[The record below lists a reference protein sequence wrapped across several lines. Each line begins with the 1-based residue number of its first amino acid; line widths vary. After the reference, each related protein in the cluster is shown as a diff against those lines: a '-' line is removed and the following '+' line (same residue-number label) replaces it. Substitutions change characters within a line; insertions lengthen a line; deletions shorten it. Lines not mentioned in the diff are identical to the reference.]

1 MSNREDLQTVITFTD
16 QAKERVLAFMEMEEG
31 DLAVRIEVLDSSPLA
46 PRYDLALIESKE
58 AEEDDRRMDAGGF
71 ALLVDAA
78 SVELL
83 EGATV
88 DWVETLQGS
97 GFKVENPN
105 IKPIGETAPEGP
117 LVERVRHVI
126 RHQINPSIAGHG
138 GAVTLVDVRDEVVY
152 LEMQGGCQ
160 GCGMAAVTLA
170 QGIRRI
176 LMEAMPEIR
185 DIVDVTNHDA
195 GVNPYY

>member
-1 MSNREDLQTVITFTD
+1 VITFTD

-58 AEEDDRRMDAGGF
+58 AEADDRRMDAGGF

-105 IKPIGETAPEGP
+105 IRPIGETTPEGP

-126 RHQINPSIAGHG
+126 THQINPSIAGHG
-138 GAVTLVDVRDEVVY
+138 GAVTLVDVRDDVVY

-176 LMEAMPEIR
+176 LMETMPEIR

>member
-1 MSNREDLQTVITFTD
+1 MIRFTE
-16 QAKERVLAFMEMEEG
+16 QARERVLAFMELEEG
-31 DLAVRIEVLDSSPLA
+31 ELAVRIEVLDSSPLA
-46 PRYDLALIESKE
+46 PRYDLALIEPTERS
-58 AEEDDRRMDAGGF
+58 AEDRVMDGGGF
-71 ALLVDAA
+71 ELVVDPESA
-78 SVELL
+78 ELL

-105 IKPIGETAPEGP
+105 IRPIGESTPEGP
-117 LVERVRHVI
+117 LANRAKHVI
-126 RHQINPSIAGHG
+126 EHQINPSIAGHG
-138 GAVTLVDVRDEVVY
+138 GSVGLVDVRDDVVY
-152 LEMQGGCQ
+152 LEMHGGCQ

-176 LMEAMPEIR
+176 LMEALPEIR
-185 DIVDVTNHDA
+185 EVVDVTNHDA

>member
-1 MSNREDLQTVITFTD
+1 VITFTE
-16 QAKERVLAFMEMEEG
+16 QARERVLAFMEMEDG
-31 DLAVRIEVLDSSPLA
+31 DLVVRIEVLDSSPLA
-46 PRYDLALIESKE
+46 PRYDLALIEASERDE
-58 AEEDDRRMDAGGF
+58 ADESLDAGGF
-71 ALLVDAA
+71 GLVVDPE
-78 SVELL
+78 SMVLL

-88 DWVETLQGS
+88 DWVETIQGS

-105 IKPIGETAPEGP
+105 IKPIGESTPVGP
-117 LVERVRHVI
+117 LADRVKHVI
-126 RHQINPSIAGHG
+126 EYQINPSIAGHG
-138 GAVTLVDVRDEVVY
+138 GAVTLVDVRDDVVY

-176 LMEAMPEIR
+176 LVETLPEIR

-195 GVNPYY
+195 GANPYY

>member
-1 MSNREDLQTVITFTD
+1 VITFTE
-16 QAKERVLAFMEMEEG
+16 QARERVLAFMELEDGE
-31 DLAVRIEVLDSSPLA
+31 LVVRIEVLDSSPLA
-46 PRYDLALIESKE
+46 PRYDLALIEASERE
-58 AEEDDRRMDAGGF
+58 AADETHDAGGF
-71 ALLVDAA
+71 GLVVDPESA
-78 SVELL
+78 VLL

-88 DWVETLQGS
+88 DWVETIQGS

-105 IKPIGETAPEGP
+105 IKPIGEATPAGP
-117 LVERVRHVI
+117 LAERVKHVI
-126 RHQINPSIAGHG
+126 EYQINPSIAGHG
-138 GAVTLVDVRDEVVY
+138 GAVTLVDVRDDVIY

-176 LMEAMPEIR
+176 LIETLPEIR

-195 GVNPYY
+195 GANPYY

>member
-1 MSNREDLQTVITFTD
+1 MIRFTE
-16 QAKERVLAFMEMEEG
+16 QARERVLAFMELEEG
-31 DLAVRIEVLDSSPLA
+31 ELAVRIEVLDSSPLA
-46 PRYDLALIESKE
+46 PRYDLALIEPTE
-58 AEEDDRRMDAGGF
+58 RAAEDRVMDGGGF
-71 ALLVDAA
+71 ELVVDPESA
-78 SVELL
+78 ELL

-105 IKPIGETAPEGP
+105 IRPIGESTPEGP
-117 LVERVRHVI
+117 LANRAKHVI
-126 RHQINPSIAGHG
+126 EHQINPSIAGHG
-138 GAVTLVDVRDEVVY
+138 GSVGLVDVRDDVVY
-152 LEMQGGCQ
+152 LEMHGGCQ

-176 LMEAMPEIR
+176 LMEALPEIR
-185 DIVDVTNHDA
+185 EVVDVTNHDA